1 MRFRARP
8 TEVVR
13 PFRSFSID
21 SFRALVN
28 PHNISGSALK
38 RLGAAGAE
46 TMAETGTICP
56 IRRRV
61 DI

>member
-1 MRFRARP
+1 M
-8 TEVVR
+8 VR
-13 PFRSFSID
+13 SFRSFSID
-21 SFRALVN
+21 SFRVLVN

-56 IRRRV
+56 NRRRV